1 MKPVE
6 QIKLIDKIGR
16 HLQASMTTRDI
27 NMYMSRFNV
36 KTPNLSMA
44 DSKWVYVRDILST
57 VDESII
63 IRIAKDLM
71 DNINKVRTIFS
82 AKTLFGRG
90 IRGETRIF

>member
-1 MKPVE
+1 MKPIE
-6 QIKLIDKIGR
+6 QIELISKIGR
-16 HLQASMTTRDI
+16 HLQANLTTTEI
-27 NMYMSRFNV
+27 NAYMGRFKVN
-36 KTPNLSMA
+36 TPKLAMA